1 MPPNYA
7 LAIRIW
13 SWALLGVALLLL
25 GMVALLLLISVLD
38 WPVRVLL
45 SKHHIPEQII
55 FVIIILLSII
65 LSLPSIYCFH
75 RAKRFAALPAQRV
88 LARDRR
94 PPVLYL
100 RSFREDRLPSWTR
113 LTQFEETLAEVM
125 KEIGPFIALGAP
137 GEKLPQ
143 LGAARM
149 YLQEK
154 DWQEEIRDLMSRAQL
169 MVFWAGDSPGFWWEV
184 FQAVKLMAPERL
196 LFFVTSTQK
205 SYERFREQADKYLPC
220 VLPEYQ
226 TSWRLKFP
234 VIIVC
239 FDNNWTPN
247 LLEGPLS
254 AASFMSKKERV
265 RDLKQT
271 LALVW
276 WRLEQLKKAQGNPSV
291 IIPNSCPRCGSSF
304 QRAYIEDGGQG
315 DWCPVCK
322 VSLQKM
328 RGEI

>member
-1 MPPNYA
+1 MPPNYR
-7 LAIRIW
+7 LTIRKW
-13 SWALLGVALLLL
+13 SWRLFGVALLLL
-25 GMVALLLLISVLD
+25 IPVVVWPVLD
-38 WPVRVLL
+38 LL
-45 SKHHIPEQII
+45 SKCHIPEKII
-55 FVIIILLSII
+55 FFISILLSII
-65 LSLPSIYCFH
+65 VGLPGVYCFH
-75 RAKRFAALPAQRV
+75 HAKRLAAPAARIV

-100 RSFREDRLPSWTR
+100 RSFRADRFPSWTR
-113 LTQFEETLAEVM
+113 LAQFEETLAEVM

-137 GEKLPQ
+137 GEKLPP

-184 FQAVKLMAPERL
+184 FQAVKLMTPERL

-247 LLEGPLS
+247 LLGGPLS
-254 AASFMSKKERV
+254 AWSFMSPKNRV

-276 WRLEQLKKAQGNPSV
+276 WRLEQLKKAKENPNV
-291 IIPNSCPRCGSSF
+291 IIPNSCPQCGSSF